1 MDRHGI
7 FVVEIGVGR
16 QLPMARPFARDAC
29 YIGVDVDARLLPR
42 GVGPLVAA
50 DGARLPFPNRS
61 VDHVVACNVFGDVG
75 LGYGFEEVVGF
86 DPKGYAD
93 RVQTLVA
100 EGAIS
105 ELEELRSRVRSMTDS
120 VETTKLAILREA
132 ARVLRGGGDVIVVET
147 LTPQFAQEWIA
158 RIADRGARETNLLV
172 AGTKYRC
179 RAVGSHN
186 RRRRYCVPAELAE
199 PSLKV
204 WVLTPVGRY

>member
-1 MDRHGI
+1 MERRGI
-7 FVVEIGVGR
+7 FVVEIGVGG
-16 QLPMARPFARDAC
+16 QLPVARPFARDAC
-29 YIGVDVDARLLPR
+29 YIGVDVDARLLPH
-42 GVGPLVAA
+42 GVGTVVAA

-75 LGYGFEEVVGF
+75 LGHGFEEVVGF
-86 DPKGYAD
+86 DPRGYSD

-100 EGAIS
+100 EGAID
-105 ELEELRSRVRSMTDS
+105 ELEELRRRVRAMRDS
-120 VETTKLAILREA
+120 VEATKLAILREA

-147 LTPQFAQEWIA
+147 LTPPFAQEWIA
-158 RIADRGARETNLLV
+158 RIGDGGARETTLLA

-179 RAVGSHN
+179 RVVGTHN